1 MRVQEVGVRALA
13 AASLRAEDAHE
24 PATLRGRPP
33 LEIRDERRDQRQP
46 SEGATLGCRPG
57 GPPGDAERA
66 PRAGRRFFHG
76 DTAVAA
82 EVARDQA
89 GDESRDICRTE
100 TLLGLGVAPRERQ
113 IDLGPCEPREDRD
126 GRAIR
131 PLRGYLRMLGRLHAP
146 HPRLAGPEA
155 EAVVEVEG
163 PGAERLGALVAELV
177 AIHDDR

>member
-66 PRAGRRFFHG
+66 PRAGRQPSVADRKSTRLNSSHVSISY
-76 DTAVAA
+76 AVFCLKKKKNN
-82 EVARDQA
+82 R
-89 GDESRDICRTE
+89 R
-100 TLLGLGVAPRERQ
+100 
-113 IDLGPCEPREDRD
+113 
-126 GRAIR
+126 
-131 PLRGYLRMLGRLHAP
+131 
-146 HPRLAGPEA
+146 
-155 EAVVEVEG
+155 
-163 PGAERLGALVAELV
+163 
-177 AIHDDR
+177 